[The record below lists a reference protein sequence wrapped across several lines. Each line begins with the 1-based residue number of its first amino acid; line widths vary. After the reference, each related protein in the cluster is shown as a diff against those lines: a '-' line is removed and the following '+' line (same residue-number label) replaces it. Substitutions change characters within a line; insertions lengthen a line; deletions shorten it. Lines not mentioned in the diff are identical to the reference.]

1 MSGGSSMAC
10 SQLRVPNLASHSGM
24 VCRLTSAALFQLCQS
39 GALALQSLDLRGTTP
54 SSIVVKILML
64 HGKHLT
70 TLRVD
75 IFDGLAAVLAL
86 CPKLSKLYLVNSSE
100 SKSNVW
106 PKIFQHLPEQ
116 LKELHCDS
124 PFSFDKAYL
133 SSLVLHYALT
143 RVTIRVPEVAGLE
156 QTVRRM
162 VEAAKPSLKRA
173 VRVRRS
179 FDLPPKIVAFAPAK
193 LPRNV
198 WKLSTLSSMMNPRE
212 D

>member
-1 MSGGSSMAC
+1 MI
-10 SQLRVPNLASHSGM
+10 LHTDDEPDRVPSLSLGSDPTHLKH
-24 VCRLTSAALFQLCQS
+24 VWRVQLTSAALFQLCQS

-75 IFDGLAAVLAL
+75 ISDGLAAALAL

-143 RVTIRVPEVAGLE
+143 RVTIRVPEG
-156 QTVRRM
+156 
-162 VEAAKPSLKRA
+162 KYK
-173 VRVRRS
+173 
-179 FDLPPKIVAFAPAK
+179 
-193 LPRNV
+193 
-198 WKLSTLSSMMNPRE
+198 WKLDLCSCKI
-212 D
+212 